1 MNFNRINKSVDQ
13 LIYDII
19 FGAVGRVYLFLTVRS
34 YKERKRKL
42 QMDYDDDY
50 TQVGSILLTKG
61 TALLLFFG
69 IMVCL
74 IAAIISGI
82 KAIL

>member
-1 MNFNRINKSVDQ
+1 MDQ

-34 YKERKRKL
+34 SKERKLKL
-42 QMDYDDDY
+42 QMDYENDY

-61 TALLLFFG
+61 TARLLFFG
-69 IMVCL
+69 IFVCL